1 MGESVR
7 ENLIG
12 NSSFY
17 MNRAHICIYM
27 ILCIFD
33 ILYYREAQK
42 YEIIYLET
50 LQGSFRMSLFMDE

>member
-1 MGESVR
+1 
-7 ENLIG
+7 
-12 NSSFY
+12 
-17 MNRAHICIYM
+17 M

-50 LQGSFRMSLFMDE
+50 LQGSFRMSLFMDEWEWFLKHCGWKQNT